1 MEIDLDVSELLSPE
15 KMIAACETEDELGCV
30 LRLHLA
36 FERLVEFYINHS
48 ASPEQIKFI
57 EKTNEFGEKLK
68 RAVLLGLP
76 LSVAEVGKQ
85 LGQIR
90 NKVAHEQDP
99 INRHRL
105 DNLIVLVDRM
115 LLNSP
120 SPQPVS
126 KRKLQLFVKKPGQ
139 VIVLGSHGDM
149 YDFIIAAGAAYHGAM
164 MIVVQEIALKSAAE
178 DIICAEK

>member
-36 FERLVEFYINHS
+36 FERLVEFYIKHS
-48 ASPEQIKFI
+48 ASPEQMRFI

-90 NKVAHEQDP
+90 NKVAHEQNP

-115 LLNSP
+115 LLDSP

-126 KRKLQLFVKKPGQ
+126 KRKLQLFVKKPRE

-149 YDFIIAAGAAYHGAM
+149 YDFIIAAGTAYHGAT
-164 MIVVQEIALKSAAE
+164 MIVVKDIALKTIAKN
-178 DIICAEK
+178 IMGAEK

>member
-15 KMIAACETEDELGCV
+15 KVIAACETEDELGCV

-36 FERLVEFYINHS
+36 FERLVEFYIRHS
-48 ASPEQIKFI
+48 ATSEQIKFI

-90 NKVAHEQDP
+90 NKVAHEQNP

-105 DNLIVLVDRM
+105 DNLIILVDRM
-115 LLNSP
+115 MLDSP

-126 KRKLQLFVKKPGQ
+126 KRKLQLFMKKPGEA
-139 VIVLGSHGDM
+139 ILLGSHGDM
-149 YDFIIAAGAAYHGAM
+149 YDFIIAAGTAYHGAT
-164 MIVVQEIALKSAAE
+164 MIVVKSLALKFVAKNTMDA
-178 DIICAEK
+178 KK